1 MELTCST
8 WGEKLKRKRKMWRQT
23 GFVQILPV
31 DRGWFLHH
39 HLHSSSPRHLS
50 LLTFLPSHY
59 SLLSL
64 WSPLFISSTIHLPP
78 PRSCLLSITRLVSYS
93 SISISLLH
101 DFCKILKSLVTFGE
115 HSQDNCLVQV
125 CSVSPLREYPH
136 FGLINKPWDFDCCSY
151 PASDQL
157 STPWSQSVLKTEL
170 HCLTIVIVT
179 HSLLYCSN

>member
-31 DRGWFLHH
+31 DRGSGSCTTTSTRPLLATFPSLPSFLVTI
-39 HLHSSSPRHLS
+39 LSSP
-50 LLTFLPSHY
+50 Y
-59 SLLSL
+59 GLLSL
-64 WSPLFISSTIHLPP
+64 SPQQSISPSPFLSPLHHP
-78 PRSCLLSITRLVSYS
+78 PRL
-93 SISISLLH
+93 LLH
-101 DFCKILKSLVTFGE
+101 YQYFLVTQLLQNIKVTCNIRRTFPGQLFG
-115 HSQDNCLVQV
+115 SGL
-125 CSVSPLREYPH
+125 LR
-136 FGLINKPWDFDCCSY
+136 